1 MKTQTLRGRKV
12 IGGKAS
18 GEAAVSATALCFRSE
33 FNPIEGRVIDSNHP
47 LYDRTLTG
55 KVVVMPSTKGS
66 SGNTMFVRIASL
78 EGKAPAAL
86 IHKEI
91 DSPLV
96 LACAIANIPLVQIGE
111 TEFGLIQDGDWIEVD
126 ADEGIIEVKRKG

>member
-1 MKTQTLRGRKV
+1 MRSGVDACVFGVRAFPTFRP
-12 IGGKAS
+12 AS
-18 GEAAVSATALCFRSE
+18 AC
-33 FNPIEGRVIDSNHP
+33 
-47 LYDRTLTG
+47 G

-111 TEFGLIQDGDWIEVD
+111 TEFGSIQDGDWIEVD

>member
-33 FNPIEGRVIDSNHP
+33 FNPIEGR
-47 LYDRTLTG
+47 

-111 TEFGLIQDGDWIEVD
+111 TEFGSIQDGDWIEVD

>member
-1 MKTQTLRGRKV
+1 MKKQTLRGHKV
-12 IGGKAS
+12 IGGRAS
-18 GEAAVSATALCFRSE
+18 GEAAVSETALCFRSE

-47 LYDRTLTG
+47 MYGRILAG

-86 IHKEI
+86 IHKKI

-96 LACAIANIPLVQIGE
+96 LACAIASIPLVQIGKE
-111 TEFGLIQDGDWIEVD
+111 DFGSIRDGDWIEVD
-126 ADEGIIEVKRKG
+126 ADRGLIEVFREE